1 MMKIERKKTRMAE
14 VYTSSL
20 NDIMFFLLLF
30 FLIISTMV
38 TPAAIRVLLPN
49 ASSAKNMTMK
59 KYVQITITDD
69 LHYYIDNKEVP
80 FEQIELELMFLQKN
94 KQKNEELNVVLQ
106 ADRNLNLQAVVD
118 VINIGYKMD
127 IKMTLF
133 AEKS

>member
-1 MMKIERKKTRMAE
+1 MKIERKKTRMAE